1 MVLKFASYTQAV
13 VTSSEVCVMRGHNRK
28 IRKSSVSIKNDED
41 GSVEGMP
48 LYMMIMVVVVVV
60 SIGILVGIMGGFK
73 GQNLGTVTADPDVIE
88 ITDGDDWTQFSIT
101 VKDTEGRPIDGATVY
116 IEGEGIATAA
126 KTDGDGRATFR
137 VAPNLGT
144 DAVGELSVR
153 VNYDGIFG
161 EQTRSTSVL
170 LIKA

>member
-13 VTSSEVCVMRGHNRK
+13 VSSSEVCVMRGHNRK

-73 GQNLGTVTADPDVIE
+73 GQNLGTLRARASPPPPRQM
-88 ITDGDDWTQFSIT
+88 GT
-101 VKDTEGRPIDGATVY
+101 VVRP
-116 IEGEGIATAA
+116 
-126 KTDGDGRATFR
+126 
-137 VAPNLGT
+137 
-144 DAVGELSVR
+144 SVWLP
-153 VNYDGIFG
+153 
-161 EQTRSTSVL
+161 TLVL
-170 LIKA
+170 ML